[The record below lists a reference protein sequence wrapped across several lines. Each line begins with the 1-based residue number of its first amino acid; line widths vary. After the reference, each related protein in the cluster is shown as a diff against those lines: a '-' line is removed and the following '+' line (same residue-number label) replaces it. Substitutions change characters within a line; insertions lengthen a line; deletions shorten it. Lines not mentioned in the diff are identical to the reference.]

1 MREEIKLEKHLEKM
15 KRRTK
20 QIWML
25 NMLMIIVA
33 LMVLPFNVL
42 AVPPMMLMAFI
53 VGLIINMLNI
63 NIRE

>member
-1 MREEIKLEKHLEKM
+1 MRGEIKYERHLEKM

-20 QIWML
+20 QIWFL
-25 NMLMIIVA
+25 NILMIIVA
-33 LMVLPFNVL
+33 LMILPFNVL

>member
-1 MREEIKLEKHLEKM
+1 MREEIKYERHLEKM

-20 QIWML
+20 QIWFL
-25 NMLMIIVA
+25 NILMMIVA
-33 LMVLPFNVL
+33 LMILPFNVL
-42 AVPPMMLMAFI
+42 AVPPMMFMAFI

>member
-33 LMVLPFNVL
+33 LMILPFNVL

-53 VGLIINMLNI
+53 VGLIINILNI

>member
-20 QIWML
+20 LIWIL
-25 NMLMIIVA
+25 NILMIIVA
-33 LMVLPFNVL
+33 LMILPFNVL
-42 AVPPMMLMAFI
+42 AVPPMMLIAFM

>member
-20 QIWML
+20 RIWML

-42 AVPPMMLMAFI
+42 VVPPMMFMSFM
-53 VGLIINMLNI
+53 VGLIINMLI
-63 NIRE
+63 

>member
-20 QIWML
+20 RIWIL
-25 NMLMIIVA
+25 NILMIIVA
-33 LMVLPFNVL
+33 LMILPFNVL
-42 AVPPMMLMAFI
+42 AVPPIMLMAFI

>member
-25 NMLMIIVA
+25 NMLIIIVA
-33 LMVLPFNVL
+33 LIVLPFNVL
-42 AVPPMMLMAFI
+42 VVPPMMLMAFI